1 MKKSLEN
8 LIKKTLTAA
17 SGNSYSYNHYPLLE
31 NAFVH
36 DDILAAIEVLLSKK
50 ITMSEVTNSF
60 EYEFGKYIGSK
71 YTLMTNSGSSA
82 NLLAAFTLVNPKKK
96 FFLKPGDYFAIPA
109 VCWSTSL
116 WPFVQSGLKPIFI
129 DVNINNFSLDEEKLD
144 KNLLK
149 KIRLIVDIH
158 VLGNC
163 SNIEMISNLAKKNN
177 IFLFEDTCESLG
189 SVYNSKYLGTFGDFA
204 SYSFY
209 YSHQVTAGEGGMLIC
224 KNKEDYE
231 IAYTLR
237 AHGWDRG
244 LKKNTKK
251 SFNFINSGFNLRP
264 LDITAAIGL
273 SQFKRLNKMMSVRK
287 ENRDLIIS
295 SIENHK
301 NYKNQFIFF
310 KENKN
315 LKASWFGLPILL
327 RPDLKNKKNK
337 FLKYLNLNKIETR
350 PIISGNFLNQPAAK
364 LYNYT
369 NKNMKKYFPVSQDIE
384 ERGFFIG
391 LPTNKIH
398 NNQLNHLVDKLVNFN
413 EFKVNCPII

>member
-1 MKKSLEN
+1 MKKNLEN
-8 LIKKTLTAA
+8 LIKKNLTQ
-17 SGNSYSYNHYPLLE
+17 SKFFLSSHNQYPLLE
-31 NAFVH
+31 NAFTH
-36 DDILAAIEVLLSKK
+36 DDLLAAIEVILSRRL
-50 ITMSEVTNSF
+50 TMSEVTKSF
-60 EYEFGKYIGSK
+60 ENEFGNYIGSK

-96 FFLKPGDYFAIPA
+96 NLLNPGDHFAIPA
-109 VCWSTSL
+109 ICWSTSL
-116 WPFVQSGLKPIFI
+116 WPFVQVGLKPIFV
-129 DVNINNFSLDEEKLD
+129 DVNINNFSLNEVKLD
-144 KNLLK
+144 KDLLK

-163 SNIEMISNLAKKNN
+163 SDIDLISKLAKKNN

-189 SVYNSKYLGTFGDFA
+189 SVYNSKYLGTFGDFG

-209 YSHQVTAGEGGMLIC
+209 YSHQVTAGEGGMLVC

-244 LKKNTKK
+244 LKKNSQK

-287 ENRDLIIS
+287 ENRNLIIN
-295 SIENHK
+295 SIENHN
-301 NYKNQFIFF
+301 NYKKQFVFF
-310 KENKN
+310 QENKN

-327 RPDLKNKKNK
+327 RADLKNKKSK
-337 FLKYLNLNKIETR
+337 FLKYLNFNNIETR

-364 LYNYT
+364 LYKYNQ
-369 NKNMKKYFPVSQDIE
+369 NRGDMKKYFPASQDIE

-398 NNQLNHLVDKLVNFN
+398 SKQLNYLVNKLVNFDG
-413 EFKVNCPII
+413 F

>member
-1 MKKSLEN
+1 MSLKKSSLKFSFDKYFSKIN
-8 LIKKTLTAA
+8 RSNI
-17 SGNSYSYNHYPLLE
+17 NHNKYPLLE
-31 NAFVH
+31 NAFSK
-36 DDILAAIEVLLSKK
+36 DDIFAAIEVILSKK
-50 ITMSEVTNSF
+50 ITMSEVTKNF

-71 YTLMTNSGSSA
+71 YALMTNSGSSA
-82 NLLAAFTLVNPKKK
+82 NLLAAFTMINPKRKI
-96 FFLKPGDYFAIPA
+96 FLKPGDYFAIPA
-109 VCWSTSL
+109 LCWSTSL
-116 WPFVQSGLKPIFI
+116 WPFVQSGLKPIFV
-129 DVNINNFSLDEEKLD
+129 DVNINNYCLDEAILK

-149 KIRLIVDIH
+149 KIKLIVDIH

-163 SNIEMISNLAKKNN
+163 SNINLISKLAKKNN
-177 IFLFEDTCESLG
+177 VLLFEDTCESLG
-189 SVYNSKYLGTFGDFA
+189 SAYNSKYLGTFGDFGT
-204 SYSFY
+204 YSFY
-209 YSHQVTAGEGGMLIC
+209 YSHQITAGEGGMLIC

-244 LKKNTKK
+244 LKKNNDK

-264 LDITAAIGL
+264 LDISAAIGL

-295 SIENHK
+295 TIEIHN
-301 NYKNQFIFF
+301 NYKNQFVFF
-310 KENKN
+310 HENKN

-327 RPDLKNKKNK
+327 RPDLTNIKSK

-364 LYNYT
+364 LYKYT
-369 NKNMKKYFPVSQDIE
+369 NKNMKKNFPVSQDIE

-391 LPTNKIH
+391 LPTAKIH
-398 NNQLNHLVDKLVNFN
+398 NDQLNYLVNKLVNFDG
-413 EFKVNCPII
+413 FLK

>member
-1 MKKSLEN
+1 MNKNLES
-8 LIKKTLTAA
+8 LIKKNFKAD
-17 SGNSYSYNHYPLLE
+17 NSFLSNHNQYPLLE
-31 NAFVH
+31 NAFTQ
-36 DDILAAIEVLLSKK
+36 DDILAAVDVILSRRV
-50 ITMSEVTNSF
+50 TMSEVTKIF
-60 EYEFGKYIGSK
+60 EYEFAKYVGSK
-71 YTLMTNSGSSA
+71 YALMTNSGSSA
-82 NLLAAFTLVNPKKK
+82 NLLAAFTMTNPKKK
-96 FFLKPGDYFAIPA
+96 YSLKSGDYFAIPA
-109 VCWSTSL
+109 ICWPTSL
-116 WPFVQSGLKPIFI
+116 WPFVQSGLKPIFV
-129 DVNINNFSLDEEKLD
+129 DVNINNFSIDEAKLD

-149 KIRLIVDIH
+149 KIKLIVDIH

-163 SNIEMISNLAKKNN
+163 SNIDLITKLAKKNN
-177 IFLFEDTCESLG
+177 VVLFEDTCESLG
-189 SVYNSKYLGTFGDFA
+189 SIYNSKYLGTFGDFG

-209 YSHQVTAGEGGMLIC
+209 YSHQITAGEGGMLIC

-244 LKKNTKK
+244 LKKNTER

-287 ENRDLIIS
+287 ENRDLIIN
-295 SIENHK
+295 SIENHN

-310 KENKN
+310 HENKN

-369 NKNMKKYFPVSQDIE
+369 SKNMKKYFPVSQDIE
-384 ERGFFIG
+384 DRGFFIG
-391 LPTNKIH
+391 LPTTKIH
-398 NNQLNHLVDKLVNFN
+398 DKQLNHLVNQLLNFDG
-413 EFKVNCPII
+413 F

>member
-1 MKKSLEN
+1 MKKNLES
-8 LIKKTLTAA
+8 LIKKNLTENKFLL
-17 SGNSYSYNHYPLLE
+17 SSYKQYPLLE
-31 NAFVH
+31 NAFTH
-36 DDILAAIEVLLSKK
+36 DDLLAAIEVILSRR
-50 ITMSEVTNSF
+50 ITMSEVTKSF
-60 EYEFGKYIGSK
+60 EHEFGNYIGSK

-96 FFLKPGDYFAIPA
+96 NLLKPGDYFAIPA
-109 VCWSTSL
+109 ICWSTSL
-116 WPFVQSGLKPIFI
+116 WPFVQIGLKPIFV
-129 DVNINNFSLDEEKLD
+129 DVNINNFSLNEVKLD

-163 SNIEMISNLAKKNN
+163 SNIDLISKLAKKNN

-189 SVYNSKYLGTFGDFA
+189 STYNSKYLGTFGDFG

-209 YSHQVTAGEGGMLIC
+209 YSHQVTAGEGGMLVC

-244 LKKNTKK
+244 LKKNTQK

-287 ENRDLIIS
+287 ENRNLIIS
-295 SIENHK
+295 NIENHN
-301 NYKNQFIFF
+301 NYKKEFIFF
-310 KENKN
+310 QENKN

-327 RPDLKNKKNK
+327 RTDLKNKKNK
-337 FLKYLNLNKIETR
+337 FLKYLNFNNIETR

-364 LYNYT
+364 LYNY
-369 NKNMKKYFPVSQDIE
+369 NHNRGDMKKYFPVSQDIE

-398 NNQLNHLVDKLVNFN
+398 SKQLNYLVNKLVNFDG
-413 EFKVNCPII
+413 F

>member
-1 MKKSLEN
+1 MSLKKSSLKFSFDKYFSKIN
-8 LIKKTLTAA
+8 RSNI
-17 SGNSYSYNHYPLLE
+17 NHNQYPLLE
-31 NAFVH
+31 NAFSK
-36 DDILAAIEVLLSKK
+36 DDIFAAIEVILSKK
-50 ITMSEVTNSF
+50 ITMSDVTKNF

-71 YTLMTNSGSSA
+71 YVLMTNSGSSA
-82 NLLAAFTLVNPKKK
+82 NLLAAFTMTNRKRK

-109 VCWSTSL
+109 ICWSTSL
-116 WPFVQSGLKPIFI
+116 WPFVQSGLKPIFV
-129 DVNINNFSLDEEKLD
+129 DVNINNYCLDEVMLK

-149 KIRLIVDIH
+149 KIKLIVDIH

-163 SNIEMISNLAKKNN
+163 SNINLISKLAKKNN
-177 IFLFEDTCESLG
+177 ILLFEDTCESLG
-189 SVYNSKYLGTFGDFA
+189 SAYNSKYLGTFGDFGT
-204 SYSFY
+204 YSFY
-209 YSHQVTAGEGGMLIC
+209 YSHQITAGEGGMLIC

-244 LKKNTKK
+244 LKKKNDK
-251 SFNFINSGFNLRP
+251 SFNFVNSGFNLRP

-273 SQFKRLNKMMSVRK
+273 SQFKRLNKMMSDRK

-295 SIENHK
+295 SIENHN
-301 NYKNQFIFF
+301 NYKNQFTFF
-310 KENKN
+310 QETKN

-327 RPDLKNKKNK
+327 RPDLTNIKNK

-369 NKNMKKYFPVSQDIE
+369 NKDMKKNFPVSQDIE

-391 LPTNKIH
+391 LPTAKIH
-398 NNQLNHLVDKLVNFN
+398 NDQLNYLVNKLVNFDG
-413 EFKVNCPII
+413 FLK

>member
-1 MKKSLEN
+1 MSLKKSSLKFSFDKFFSKIDHSN
-8 LIKKTLTAA
+8 I
-17 SGNSYSYNHYPLLE
+17 NHNQYPLLE
-31 NAFVH
+31 NAFSK
-36 DDILAAIEVLLSKK
+36 DDIFAAIEVILSKK
-50 ITMSEVTNSF
+50 ITMSEVTKNF

-82 NLLAAFTLVNPKKK
+82 NLLAAFTMTNRKRK
-96 FFLKPGDYFAIPA
+96 FFLKRGDYFAIPA
-109 VCWSTSL
+109 ICWSTSL
-116 WPFVQSGLKPIFI
+116 WPFVQSGLKPIFV
-129 DVNINNFSLDEEKLD
+129 DVNINNYCLDEAILK

-149 KIRLIVDIH
+149 KIKLIVDIH

-163 SNIEMISNLAKKNN
+163 SNINLISKLAKINN
-177 IFLFEDTCESLG
+177 IILFEDTCESLG
-189 SVYNSKYLGTFGDFA
+189 STYNSKYPGTFGDFG

-209 YSHQVTAGEGGMLIC
+209 YSHQITAGEGGMLIC

-244 LKKNTKK
+244 LKKKNDK
-251 SFNFINSGFNLRP
+251 SFNFVNSGFNLRP

-295 SIENHK
+295 SIENHN

-310 KENKN
+310 LENKN

-337 FLKYLNLNKIETR
+337 LLKYLNLNKIETR

-369 NKNMKKYFPVSQDIE
+369 NKNMKKNFPVSQDIE

-398 NNQLNHLVDKLVNFN
+398 KNQLNHLVNKLVNFDG
-413 EFKVNCPII
+413 F

>member
-1 MKKSLEN
+1 MNKNLES
-8 LIKKTLTAA
+8 LIKKSFKSDNFSL
-17 SGNSYSYNHYPLLE
+17 SNHNQYPLLE
-31 NAFVH
+31 NAFTQN
-36 DDILAAIEVLLSKK
+36 DILAAVEVILSKRV
-50 ITMSEVTNSF
+50 TMSEVTKSF
-60 EYEFGKYIGSK
+60 EYEFAKYIGSK
-71 YTLMTNSGSSA
+71 YALMTNSGSSA
-82 NLLAAFTLVNPKKK
+82 NLLAAFTMINPKKK
-96 FFLKPGDYFAIPA
+96 YSLKSGDYFAIPA
-109 VCWSTSL
+109 ICWPTSL
-116 WPFVQSGLKPIFI
+116 WPFVQCGLKPIFV
-129 DVNINNFSLDEEKLD
+129 DVNINNFSIDEAKFD

-149 KIRLIVDIH
+149 KIKLIVDIH

-163 SNIEMISNLAKKNN
+163 SNIDLITKLAKKNN
-177 IFLFEDTCESLG
+177 IVLFEDTCESLG
-189 SVYNSKYLGTFGDFA
+189 STYNSKYLGTFGDFG

-209 YSHQVTAGEGGMLIC
+209 YSHQITAGEGGMLIC

-244 LKKNTKK
+244 LKKNTER

-295 SIENHK
+295 SIENHD

-310 KENKN
+310 HENKN

-391 LPTNKIH
+391 LPTTKIH
-398 NNQLNHLVDKLVNFN
+398 NMQLNHLVNKLLNFN
-413 EFKVNCPII
+413 GF

>member
-1 MKKSLEN
+1 MNKNLKNFLKKNFKSDNFFLSKHN
-8 LIKKTLTAA
+8 Q
-17 SGNSYSYNHYPLLE
+17 YPLLE
-31 NAFVH
+31 NAFTQ
-36 DDILAAIEVLLSKK
+36 DDVLAAIEVVLSRR
-50 ITMSEVTNSF
+50 ITMSEITKNF
-60 EYEFGKYIGSK
+60 EYEFAKYIGSK
-71 YTLMTNSGSSA
+71 YALMTNSGSSA
-82 NLLAAFTLVNPKKK
+82 NLLAAFTMINPKKK
-96 FFLKPGDYFAIPA
+96 YSLKSGDYFAIPA
-109 VCWSTSL
+109 ICWPTSL
-116 WPFVQSGLKPIFI
+116 WPFVQCGLKPIFV
-129 DVNINNFSLDEEKLD
+129 DVNINNFSIDEAKFD

-149 KIRLIVDIH
+149 KIKLIVDIH

-163 SNIEMISNLAKKNN
+163 SNIDLITKLAKKNN
-177 IFLFEDTCESLG
+177 IILFEDTCESLG
-189 SVYNSKYLGTFGDFA
+189 SVYNSKYLGTFGDFG

-209 YSHQVTAGEGGMLIC
+209 YSHQITAGEGGMLIC

-244 LKKNTKK
+244 LKKNTER

-287 ENRDLIIS
+287 ENRDLIIN
-295 SIENHK
+295 SIENHN

-310 KENKN
+310 QENKN

-327 RPDLKNKKNK
+327 RPDLKYKKNK

-391 LPTNKIH
+391 LPMTKIH
-398 NNQLNHLVDKLVNFN
+398 NKQLNHLVNKLLNFDG
-413 EFKVNCPII
+413 F

>member
-1 MKKSLEN
+1 MNKNLKNFLKKNFKSDNFFLP
-8 LIKKTLTAA
+8 K
-17 SGNSYSYNHYPLLE
+17 YNQYPLLE
-31 NAFVH
+31 NAFTQ
-36 DDILAAIEVLLSKK
+36 DDILTAIDVILSRK
-50 ITMSEVTNSF
+50 ITMSEITKKF
-60 EYEFGKYIGSK
+60 EYEFAKYIGSK
-71 YTLMTNSGSSA
+71 YALMTNSGSSA
-82 NLLAAFTLVNPKKK
+82 NLLAAFTIINPKKK
-96 FFLKPGDYFAIPA
+96 YSLKSGDYFAIPA
-109 VCWSTSL
+109 ICWPTSL
-116 WPFVQSGLKPIFI
+116 WPFVQCGLKPIFV
-129 DVNINNFSLDEEKLD
+129 DVNINNFSIDEAKFD

-149 KIRLIVDIH
+149 KIKLIVDIH

-163 SNIEMISNLAKKNN
+163 SNIDLITKLAKKNN
-177 IFLFEDTCESLG
+177 VILFEDTCESLG
-189 SVYNSKYLGTFGDFA
+189 SVYNSKFLGTFGDFG

-209 YSHQVTAGEGGMLIC
+209 YSHQITAGEGGMLIC

-244 LKKNTKK
+244 LKKNTER

-264 LDITAAIGL
+264 LDMTAAIGL

-287 ENRDLIIS
+287 ENRDLIINT
-295 SIENHK
+295 IENNN

-310 KENKN
+310 HENKN

-337 FLKYLNLNKIETR
+337 FLKYLNLNRIETR

-369 NKNMKKYFPVSQDIE
+369 NKNMKKHFPVSQDIE

-391 LPTNKIH
+391 LPTTKIH
-398 NNQLNHLVDKLVNFN
+398 NKQLNHLVNKLLNFDG
-413 EFKVNCPII
+413 F

>member
-1 MKKSLEN
+1 M
-8 LIKKTLTAA
+8 
-17 SGNSYSYNHYPLLE
+17 
-31 NAFVH
+31 
-36 DDILAAIEVLLSKK
+36 
-50 ITMSEVTNSF
+50 
-60 EYEFGKYIGSK
+60 
-71 YTLMTNSGSSA
+71 
-82 NLLAAFTLVNPKKK
+82 
-96 FFLKPGDYFAIPA
+96 
-109 VCWSTSL
+109 
-116 WPFVQSGLKPIFI
+116 
-129 DVNINNFSLDEEKLD
+129 NINNFCIDEVKFD

-149 KIRLIVDIH
+149 KIKLIVDIH

-163 SNIEMISNLAKKNN
+163 SNIDIITKSAKKNN
-177 IFLFEDTCESLG
+177 VILFEDTCESLG
-189 SVYNSKYLGTFGDFA
+189 STYNSKYLGTFGDFG

-209 YSHQVTAGEGGMLIC
+209 YSHQITAGEGGMLIC
-224 KNKEDYE
+224 RNKEDYE

-244 LKKNTKK
+244 LKKNTEK

-287 ENRDLIIS
+287 ENRDLIINT
-295 SIENHK
+295 IENHN

-310 KENKN
+310 QENKN
-315 LKASWFGLPILL
+315 LKPSWFGLPILL

-337 FLKYLNLNKIETR
+337 FLKYLNSNKIETR

-369 NKNMKKYFPVSQDIE
+369 NKNQKKYFPVSQDIE

-398 NNQLNHLVDKLVNFN
+398 NNQLNHLVTKLVNFDG
-413 EFKVNCPII
+413 FF